1 MDEKEFWENFNKK
14 QKEKRDELEPKRKTF
29 AMKKLLELNYDLEWD
44 DFNRCFNV
52 KGKYNGKF
60 YPYTGWYSFKKIG
73 SDRGLSKLLR
83 KLRD

>member
-1 MDEKEFWENFNKK
+1 MKKNFGKILTK
-14 QKEKRDELEPKRKTF
+14 AKKEKRDELEQKRKTF

>member
-1 MDEKEFWENFNKK
+1 
-14 QKEKRDELEPKRKTF
+14 
-29 AMKKLLELNYDLEWD
+29 MKKLLELNYDLEWD